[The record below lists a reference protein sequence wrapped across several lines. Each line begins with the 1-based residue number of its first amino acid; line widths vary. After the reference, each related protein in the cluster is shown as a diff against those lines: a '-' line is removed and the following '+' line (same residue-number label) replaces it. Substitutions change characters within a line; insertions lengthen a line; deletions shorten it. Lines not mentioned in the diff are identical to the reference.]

1 MTHAASRRACHSLP
15 PVHHD
20 LEAGRDL
27 RPGRPAAHTGRLR
40 DAGLRVLPGMIM
52 LAGRLVDPPAARKRS
67 ARSTRPSGR
76 THSPPGRLVRD
87 RPVHRR
93 ARRRPPT
100 AACSSAPRGQSGSAR
115 TPRSSPPSRAPVRSS
130 RPARDRHWPPPSTR
144 ADRRPVYPRTLRQHR
159 EARIMS
165 GHSRSATAHPGYSP
179 HRIARLGQAATTTG
193 HHRRVISSILRSR
206 RGPSIAEFGH
216 EDIHPRTG
224 PCHRLSGRLIRDEPR
239 RCHHPVAELRTG

>member
-1 MTHAASRRACHSLP
+1 MTHAASCRACHPLR

-27 RPGRPAAHTGRLR
+27 RPGRPSAHRSPPGCRSSGP
-40 DAGLRVLPGMIM
+40 AGHDHAR
-52 LAGRLVDPPAARKRS
+52 RPACRPASGQETLGAIDTVVRPNAFA
-67 ARSTRPSGR
+67 ARSTRSRPARPSQGS
-76 THSPPGRLVRD
+76 T
-87 RPVHRR
+87 
-93 ARRRPPT
+93 AAPT
-100 AACSSAPRGQSGSAR
+100 AACSSAPRGPSGSAR
-115 TPRSSPPSRAPVRSS
+115 TPRSSLPSRAPVRSS

-206 RGPSIAEFGH
+206 RGPSIAELGH
-216 EDIHPRTG
+216 EDIHLRTG

>member
-1 MTHAASRRACHSLP
+1 MTHAASRRACHPLR

-93 ARRRPPT
+93 GSTAAPT
-100 AACSSAPRGQSGSAR
+100 AACSSAPRGPSGSAR

-179 HRIARLGQAATTTG
+179 TG
-193 HHRRVISSILRSR
+193 SPGSGKQQPRRVTIGGSSAQYSARDVDPALRSSGMR
-206 RGPSIAEFGH
+206 TFICGP
-216 EDIHPRTG
+216 
-224 PCHRLSGRLIRDEPR
+224 GRATAFLDD
-239 RCHHPVAELRTG
+239 